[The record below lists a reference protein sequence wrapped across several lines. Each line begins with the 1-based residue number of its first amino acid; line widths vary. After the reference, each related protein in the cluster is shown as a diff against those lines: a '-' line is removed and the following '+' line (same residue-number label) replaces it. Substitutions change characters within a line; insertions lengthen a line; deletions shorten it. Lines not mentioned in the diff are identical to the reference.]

1 MSDKE
6 KIQLISKMISDFWEY
21 HEADTI
27 TAGTEVFVTAINS
40 VVWFEPAKEDEDG

>member
-6 KIQLISKMISDFWEY
+6 KIQLIAKMISEFWEF
-21 HEADTI
+21 HEQGTI

-40 VVWFEPAKEDEDG
+40 VVWFEPEKED